1 MIELAETLQAPVQV
15 GTNGS
20 WQKFPSWHPLYGN
33 GGRGYTPDVLLGLE
47 VGEMSNQAR
56 TARESGRKTISI
68 SSELLFQHS
77 NIHDYGHYADVDLAI
92 AADAEATLPSL
103 IEEITRLVTPRK
115 EGRDGGAW
123 RARGRGPQGRADQG
137 DRGRP
142 LRVGR
147 EPGQRAADALG
158 ARRSNQERRL
168 GHRLGPSVHGRLAAE
183 TAEPRQAL
191 ALQRRL
197 RRVRHRLR
205 RARIGRRRARAQE
218 GGAPS
223 DRHLRRRRPELQPR
237 RAVDGRASQDSRPA
251 RRSTT
256 TARTTPRS

>member
-103 IEEITRLVTPRK
+103 IEEIRRLVTPER
-115 EGRDGGAW
+115 RAAMQ
-123 RARGRGPQGRADQG
+123 ARGARVAAAHKEAQLKAVEDAPVRLGRQPDQ
-137 DRGRP
+137 RP
-142 LRVGR
+142 
-147 EPGQRAADALG
+147 PDD
-158 ARRSNQERRL
+158 RRS
-168 GHRLGPSVHGRLAAE
+168 SA
-183 TAEPRQAL
+183 TK
-191 ALQRRL
+191 
-197 RRVRHRLR
+197 
-205 RARIGRRRARAQE
+205 
-218 GGAPS
+218 
-223 DRHLRRRRPELQPR
+223 
-237 RAVDGRASQDSRPA
+237 SR
-251 RRSTT
+251 TT
-256 TARTTPRS
+256 TGRSSRATSSPATGSGGC